1 MKQRE
6 GFVSNSSSC
15 SFILVL
21 PEDRK
26 VLEHK
31 RQFWD
36 WFGLKEI
43 TSDEAESL
51 RRAVLETLEERPEKE
66 SLSLLIRC
74 VGDLIGSEGWVLYH
88 AKESKNPSY
97 AMENYEKLCSEIESI
112 LELIKTDCNRLLFM
126 EVGNSCGYASTHIS
140 NDVLA
145 EDLSIEDRAVK
156 IMTKNCFIFNNH

>member
-26 VLEHK
+26 VLEYK
-31 RQFWD
+31 RQFRD

-51 RRAVLETLEERPEKE
+51 RRAVLEILEERPEKE

-74 VGDLIGSEGWVLYH
+74 VGDLMGLKGWVLYR

-97 AMENYEKLCSEIESI
+97 TMEGYEKLCSEIESI

-126 EVGNSCGYASTHIS
+126 EVGNSCEYAYTHIS

-156 IMTKNCFIFNNH
+156 IMTKNCFIFNNR

>member
-26 VLEHK
+26 VLEYK

-66 SLSLLIRC
+66 SLSLLIIC
-74 VGDLIGSEGWVLYH
+74 
-88 AKESKNPSY
+88 
-97 AMENYEKLCSEIESI
+97 C
-112 LELIKTDCNRLLFM
+112 
-126 EVGNSCGYASTHIS
+126 
-140 NDVLA
+140 
-145 EDLSIEDRAVK
+145 
-156 IMTKNCFIFNNH
+156 